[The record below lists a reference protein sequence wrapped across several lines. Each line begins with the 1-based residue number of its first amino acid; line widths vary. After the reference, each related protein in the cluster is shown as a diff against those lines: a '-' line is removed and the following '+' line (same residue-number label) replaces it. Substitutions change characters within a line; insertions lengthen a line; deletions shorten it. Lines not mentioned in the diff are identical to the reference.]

1 MPEEEGSIV
10 IVLELSIGT
19 LAAVASV
26 LREAVSDPSL
36 GGKATIPPSS
46 KRSLDKLKLLVL
58 PSFLSSSDDCGSV
71 AEDCDASECCTS
83 MPSASP

>member
-1 MPEEEGSIV
+1 MREEEESIV
-10 IVLELSIGT
+10 IVLELSIGA

-26 LREAVSDPSL
+26 LREAVSEPSL

-46 KRSLDKLKLLVL
+46 RRSLDKLKLLVL

-71 AEDCDASECCTS
+71 AED
-83 MPSASP
+83 